1 MIQDFIL
8 GLIHQ
13 GRLAEARTWISQ
25 MNVVDI
31 AYWLEE
37 LDDDKIL
44 VLFRLLPK
52 DMAAEVFSHFSK
64 EQQEFIIESIADREI
79 KSIIDELFLDDT
91 VDLIEE
97 MPANVVKKVLRNT
110 SEERRK
116 LINQF
121 LKYPDNSA
129 GSLMTIEF
137 VDLKK
142 EMRVDQALESIRKNG
157 VDKETINICY
167 VIDSSRKLE
176 GIIPIRKLI
185 LSDPSEILEDIM
197 ETNFV
202 SVHTLDDQE
211 EVANIFRKY
220 DLIAVP
226 VVDNENRLVGIITVD
241 DIVDIIEEE
250 NTEDFH
256 KMAAI
261 QPSDEEYLKT
271 KVTALAKHR
280 VIWLLVLMI
289 SATFTGTIIQRFEEV
304 LQSVVVLTYFI
315 PMIMDTGGNAG
326 AQSATLI
333 IRGLALD
340 EISLSDIFKVIWKE
354 LKVSILVGISLA
366 VINFARIII
375 MRQASAIIA
384 ATVSVSMLFTVILAK
399 VIGGSLPILA
409 KKIGLDPAIMA
420 GPLITTI
427 VDALALLAYFSIA
440 SWVLGL

>member
-1 MIQDFIL
+1 MQDFIL

-13 GRLAEARTWISQ
+13 GRLAEARNWLSQ

-116 LINQF
+116 LINQL
-121 LKYPDNSA
+121 LKYPDYSA

-185 LSDPSEILEDIM
+185 LSDPSDILKDIM
-197 ETNFV
+197 ETNFI

-211 EVANIFRKY
+211 QVANIFRKY
-220 DLIAVP
+220 DLLAVP
-226 VVDNENRLVGIITVD
+226 VVDNEERLVGIITID